1 MPTRIPRRIQMK
13 TDCDSYDVIKD
24 LNSSNCNITFGQLL
38 DVAPKIRFQVS
49 QGLKLEKNNTKISGA
64 VDKMGATTII
74 TNNIDH
80 TYKSKHHEPQENYIA
95 MVDAIVDGVRGKALI
110 VKETPK

>member
-38 DVAPKIRFQVS
+38 DVAPKIRL
-49 QGLKLEKNNTKISGA
+49 LKLEKNNTKISGA

>member
-1 MPTRIPRRIQMK
+1 MK

-38 DVAPKIRFQVS
+38 DVAPKIRL
-49 QGLKLEKNNTKISGA
+49 LKLEKNNTKISGA

>member
-1 MPTRIPRRIQMK
+1 
-13 TDCDSYDVIKD
+13 
-24 LNSSNCNITFGQLL
+24 
-38 DVAPKIRFQVS
+38 
-49 QGLKLEKNNTKISGA
+49 
-64 VDKMGATTII
+64 MGATTII

-80 TYKSKHHEPQENYIA
+80 TYKNKHHEPQENYIA